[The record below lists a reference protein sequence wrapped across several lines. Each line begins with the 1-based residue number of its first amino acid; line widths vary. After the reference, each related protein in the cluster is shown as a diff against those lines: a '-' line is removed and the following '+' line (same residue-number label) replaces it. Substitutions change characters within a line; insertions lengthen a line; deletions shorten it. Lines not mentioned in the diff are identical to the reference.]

1 MADKMREKLR
11 TQYDNTP
18 KMLLLRNEGSALVL
32 VMFVALLLT
41 ILGLAVLGATI
52 GGAQRSE
59 TRENDVQSLHLAQKG
74 LNEAVAYIQSMV
86 EGKEDIDPD
95 QLELIFKGL
104 DEKNLNVK
112 TELGTPSNNAS
123 GTINEIKYFDKKFE
137 QQSRKYFIDVTA
149 SAVVNGVD
157 RKLKQRITLDSYPD
171 FLKYAFGSERT
182 LRINGAPVLFGN
194 IYAGEKLIV
203 TNRAEYR
210 YKNNDFNKKTI
221 FPRVEEIVDDETSG
235 EVHIQSLKSIEYIE
249 YISDSELIT
258 PQSLN
263 ISDSVVLN
271 NTLEKILSIPTE
283 KVKFKEKKKFVQ
295 INVEES
301 FYDKLAEVF
310 SANDPR
316 PELRKAYDSK
326 LPKQTALNSWL
337 ISKPS
342 IVPIR
347 RPILPIKDSISA
359 DDSEA
364 KIEAIEK
371 AYQDKLVA
379 YRHTL
384 DTQLK
389 DQPSSLVYD
398 GDLLV
403 DNIGYREITFTREGK
418 DGSESD
424 TSKPQWLIVA
434 GDLTIDN
441 YSSTYLPIKA
451 NILVTG
457 DVIIR
462 GKVEF
467 NSTMI
472 VLGKTTIEDAIIH
485 KYEDKELVLISKG
498 PVLVNRVDA
507 FSNLTNIN
515 NIEEMNAFFYTDST
529 GNLYGVGTMFWLN
542 GGFFAKGDLTINA
555 VVGSVKEPIGS
566 ALSELAIQNPQSDQL
581 IERFRI
587 EYNSEIFDD
596 QKASL
601 PRVKT
606 VRVSVGPMELVK

>member
-1 MADKMREKLR
+1 MRGKLR
-11 TQYDNTP
+11 IQQHNNIP
-18 KMLLLRNEGSALVL
+18 KKLLLRSEGSALVL

-74 LNEAVAYIQSMV
+74 LNEAVAYIQSKI
-86 EGKEDIDPD
+86 EGKEDIDPNK
-95 QLELIFKGL
+95 LELIFKGL

-112 TELGTPSNNAS
+112 TELGTSGNSAS
-123 GTINEIKYFDKKFE
+123 GTINEIKYFDKNFG
-137 QQSRKYFIDVTA
+137 QQSRKYYIDVTA

-171 FLKYAFGSERT
+171 FLKYAFGSEQT
-182 LRINGAPVLFGN
+182 LRINGAPVLNGN

-210 YKNNDFNKKTI
+210 YKNSNFNKLTI
-221 FPRVEEIVDDETSG
+221 FPRVKEIVNDETSG

-249 YISDSELIT
+249 YINDSELLT
-258 PQSLN
+258 PQALN
-263 ISDSVVLN
+263 TTDSVLLN
-271 NTLEKILSIPTE
+271 KTLEKILSIPTE
-283 KVKFKEKKKFVQ
+283 KVKLKEKKKFVQ

-310 SANDPR
+310 STNDPR
-316 PELRKAYDSK
+316 PELRNIYNPK

-337 ISKPS
+337 ISRPS
-342 IVPIR
+342 IVPIKS
-347 RPILPIKDSISA
+347 PTLPIKDPISA
-359 DDSEA
+359 DDSQEE
-364 KIEAIEK
+364 IDAIENDYK
-371 AYQDKLVA
+371 DKLNE
-379 YRHTL
+379 YYHTL
-384 DTQLK
+384 DTQFK
-389 DQPSSLVYD
+389 DQPSSLVFD

-403 DNIGYREITFTREGK
+403 DRIGYKEITFTPEGK
-418 DGSESD
+418 NG
-424 TSKPQWLIVA
+424 TNIYKPQWLIVA

-441 YSSTYLPIKA
+441 YTSDFLPIKA

-507 FSNLTNIN
+507 FSNDPN

-529 GNLYGVGTMFWLN
+529 GDLYGVGTMFWLN
-542 GGFFAKGDLTINA
+542 GGFFAKGDLTINS
-555 VVGSVKEPIGS
+555 VVGSVSEPVGG
-566 ALSELAIQNPQSDQL
+566 ALLGLEFKTPQSDQL

-587 EYNSEIFDD
+587 QYNSKIFEH
-596 QKASL
+596 QNSSL

-606 VRVSVGPMELVK
+606 VSVNVGPMELMK